1 LIGLWLGLGA
11 LAWAACSPTFA
22 RPVSGED
29 ERALEAPARAGYEP
43 VADALILTC
52 GTLDCHGQRGRNL
65 RLFGNHGVRLAAKD
79 DPGGAPTSPAEYD
92 ADYWSLIGLEPETL
106 DLVMRTPG
114 ADPELLSLFRKP
126 RGTEEHKGGTLMR
139 RNDPLDRCLR
149 SWLAG
154 ALDEDACVAA
164 GPQRPDAGD

>member
-1 LIGLWLGLGA
+1 MSRLSALGLLALVLACSTGVARPPTDEDQPA
-11 LAWAACSPTFA
+11 LA
-22 RPVSGED
+22 
-29 ERALEAPARAGYEP
+29 APARAGYEP

-65 RLFGNHGVRLAAKD
+65 RLFGNHGLRLAARD
-79 DPGGAPTSPAEYD
+79 DPGGLPTNAAEYD

-106 DLVMRTPG
+106 DLVMRTRG

-126 RGTEEHKGGTLMR
+126 RGSDDHKGGAVMTPQ
-139 RNDPLDRCLR
+139 DPLDRCLR

-154 ALDEDACVAA
+154 TLDEDACKAA
-164 GPQRPDAGD
+164 GPQRPDSPQ